1 MIIWCWS
8 GIWGTGGNQIS
19 RTCIHDFAYIYV
31 LCDSALQHLSAL
43 NSSDA
48 WNHITSYPWL
58 LSGLAV
64 QCTYFVVWRSFL
76 LQKAPPLSGN
86 QYCKANSISHPICFH
101 FYRGI
106 CTCSQ
111 FFRIRWFVQYVH
123 EETRSQKSFCL
134 PASNF
139 AGKLSQKTWTKK
151 SKKYSLTLL
160 KHYKYMEF
168 AKTRKQKVTWMCY
181 KFQKGM
187 KNTNTMKWYEISHNK
202 WSWKVNWGKFD
213 IKDCIL

>member
-1 MIIWCWS
+1 M
-8 GIWGTGGNQIS
+8 
-19 RTCIHDFAYIYV
+19 D
-31 LCDSALQHLSAL
+31 
-43 NSSDA
+43 
-48 WNHITSYPWL
+48 
-58 LSGLAV
+58 
-64 QCTYFVVWRSFL
+64 
-76 LQKAPPLSGN
+76 
-86 QYCKANSISHPICFH
+86 SISHPICFH

-160 KHYKYMEF
+160 KHYIYMEF
-168 AKTRKQKVTWMCY
+168 ATTRKHCLLNKRWHECVTNF
-181 KFQKGM
+181 K
-187 KNTNTMKWYEISHNK
+187 MKWKIQIQWNDLKYQMKLKSQLGEVWHQRLHFVMKWEYNSNSMSKPNFNCESH
-202 WSWKVNWGKFD
+202 
-213 IKDCIL
+213 